1 MKQYTAD
8 DARREVQEM
17 LDEGYGMGAVNGFL
31 NELRRGGDITRQEAR
46 DIWRELVVSDL
57 DASVPTYGGD

>member
-17 LDEGYGMGAVNGFL
+17 LDEGYGVGAVNSFL
-31 NELRRGGDITRQEAR
+31 NELRRGGDLTRQEAR
-46 DIWRELVVSDL
+46 DVWRELVVSDL